1 MRTLLRWLIK
11 MVVSLLF
18 LIVLAVAVVIFLK
31 IPLDLTPFREPV
43 EIALSQAINRTV
55 KIEDS
60 VTVST
65 SLSPYFT
72 VKGVLIENPE
82 GFQTANFL
90 SMDLIRIQLDLLP
103 LLKRKIHISEFQVQG
118 LHVTL
123 EETADGNVNWISGS
137 SSETQKKQS
146 SGPELTHLPN
156 SSERRSGLASDTL
169 VLRNLDLQ
177 DLDVSFHH
185 PDLEKPARFQLEHCL
200 GKMLPGNPLH
210 LDIDGTSLG
219 FDYSMNITVGSLEE
233 LLLHNTSWMEM
244 QVEIAETTLNFTS
257 NVDLATA
264 TKSLFLQTTVQG
276 DNLASLNDL
285 LQIDLPPFARYR
297 LDTGVQLRPDDYE
310 LHRLHIQTGES
321 SLEGTA
327 RILVSPDTT
336 SIDVQLHSPLVQID
350 DFVFD
355 NWSWLGEPVDTVKVD
370 EEETVDFSKIKENRK
385 TKEPPISTYNESLI
399 RDFLT
404 QYECSLL
411 IEADKVVSGDD
422 DLGGGLLRALVHDG
436 RLKVDPLMFRLP
448 GGKIEM
454 MASIKPGIEKSDA
467 DLKVLMK
474 NFNIGILAHRV
485 KPDSKMGG
493 LINLDIDLH
502 SNAATMNE
510 LLENGNGY
518 FDFSGELE
526 NFEAGIIDLWA
537 VNLVAAI
544 VSNAEKKK
552 SRLNC
557 AVGRWSATDGLLQS
571 DAFFIDTDK
580 IRICA
585 DGAVNFK
592 NERIDVNVKPR
603 AKRPEFFS
611 LATPLEVHGS
621 FSDIK
626 FGLGGGQIVGT
637 AIKFVASP
645 ISTPIQRIF
654 KSKIP
659 ADGSDACTMQ
669 LGAEGREEIVVPL
682 CQK

>member
-1 MRTLLRWLIK
+1 
-11 MVVSLLF
+11 
-18 LIVLAVAVVIFLK
+18 
-31 IPLDLTPFREPV
+31 
-43 EIALSQAINRTV
+43 
-55 KIEDS
+55 
-60 VTVST
+60 
-65 SLSPYFT
+65 
-72 VKGVLIENPE
+72 
-82 GFQTANFL
+82 
-90 SMDLIRIQLDLLP
+90 MDLARIQIDLLP
-103 LLKRKIHISEFQVQG
+103 LLKKKIHIAEFHVQG
-118 LHVTL
+118 FHLNL
-123 EETADGNVNWISGS
+123 EETADGKVNWIFNAKHKPQLGAQGQPAG
-137 SSETQKKQS
+137 EHGLKKVPTAQ
-146 SGPELTHLPN
+146 
-156 SSERRSGLASDTL
+156 ERRGELASDTL
-169 VLRNLDLQ
+169 VIRKLDLQ
-177 DLDVSFHH
+177 GIDVSFQH
-185 PDLEKPARFQLEHCL
+185 PGQEETKRIQLESCL
-200 GKMLPGNPLH
+200 GTMLPGEPLS
-210 LDIDGTSLG
+210 LDINGNAFD
-219 FDYSMNITVGSLEE
+219 FDYTADVTVGSLEE
-233 LLLHNTSWMEM
+233 LLLHNTSWLKMEAG
-244 QVEIAETTLNFTS
+244 IAETTLTFTG
-257 NVDLATA
+257 NIDLATA
-264 TKSLFLQTTVQG
+264 SKSLFLQATVQG
-276 DNLASLNDL
+276 ENLASLNDL
-285 LQIDLPPFARYR
+285 LRIDLPPLAHYR
-297 LDTGVQLRPDDYE
+297 LDTGVQLHPDDFE
-310 LHRLHIQTGES
+310 LQRLHLRTGAS

-327 RILVSPDTT
+327 KILVSSDAT

-350 DFVFD
+350 DFVFE
-355 NWSWLGEPVDTVKVD
+355 NWSWTGEQVESIEAGESKVVDNS
-370 EEETVDFSKIKENRK
+370 EEKEERNASD
-385 TKEPPISTYNESLI
+385 PSVSTYNESLI

-404 QYECSLL
+404 KYDCSLL
-411 IEADKVVSGDD
+411 IEADKVLSGDD
-422 DLGGGLLRALVHDG
+422 DLGGGLLRALVYDG
-436 RLKVDPLMFRLP
+436 RVRIDPLMFRLP

-454 MASIKPGIEKSDA
+454 MASIKPGVEKSDA
-467 DLKVLMK
+467 DLKVLMS
-474 NFNIGILAHRV
+474 NFDIGILVHRA
-485 KPDSKMGG
+485 KPESKMGG
-493 LINLDIDLH
+493 LINVDIDLH
-502 SNAATMNE
+502 STAATINE

-557 AVGRWSATDGLLQS
+557 AVGRWSVTDGLLQS

-603 AKRPEFFS
+603 AKRAEFFS

-645 ISTPIQRIF
+645 ISTPIQQIF